1 VESRLW
7 PNQPGNPSPGLNGAK
22 LRRPSYR
29 ALRDGSLGAGLF
41 QALRARLRS
50 DRPSGTEALP
60 SGIKPFKQFLSKR
73 SLSRGK
79 LYSDLAASRATADL
93 CYGCIRMKRK
103 VLCGFLAVCV
113 FLNLLIGFRILNSSA
128 ATDDHGI
135 DYAAIAGFTRAIQVI
150 RQDYVDR
157 SAVSYKKLTYA
168 ALHAMLPHLDPH
180 SQFLEPEDLKDRE
193 DETRGEF
200 GGFGFTISRKEQ
212 SVTVLSTMENSPS
225 ARAGIMPG
233 DQIVAVAGKSTLN
246 MPIEDL
252 NQMLRGQPNQ
262 RLALTIYR
270 PSTKETK
277 DYEMRREMIK
287 VASVVDAKILN
298 PEETGGIKIGYLRIT
313 EFTEP
318 TAHELSEKLDSL
330 QAAGMQALIMDLR
343 FNPGGLLTSA
353 VDVCGLFLPPR
364 TMVAYT
370 EGRDA
375 AQRREYFTDS
385 SDRQRAD
392 FPMAVLANGLSA
404 SGAEIVTGALKDL
417 KRAIIVGET
426 TFGKGVVQTPMPLP
440 DGSALWLTTAKYYTP
455 GKQVI
460 QEKGIAPDIEAT
472 IDTDRERAL
481 LLRQRGG
488 LLTPEEQKLVEETPD
503 SQLNRAVDALRGLII
518 YDRYAT
524 K

>member
-1 VESRLW
+1 
-7 PNQPGNPSPGLNGAK
+7 
-22 LRRPSYR
+22 
-29 ALRDGSLGAGLF
+29 
-41 QALRARLRS
+41 
-50 DRPSGTEALP
+50 
-60 SGIKPFKQFLSKR
+60 
-73 SLSRGK
+73 
-79 LYSDLAASRATADL
+79 
-93 CYGCIRMKRK
+93 MKRK
-103 VLCGFLAVCV
+103 VVCGFLVVCV
-113 FLNLLIGFRILNSSA
+113 ILNLLIGFEILTSSA

-157 SAVSYKKLTYA
+157 NAVSYKKLTYA

-200 GGFGFTISRKEQ
+200 GGFGFTISRKDQ

-225 ARAGIMPG
+225 ARAGILPG
-233 DQIVAVAGKSTLN
+233 DQIVAVAGKSTSNL
-246 MPIEDL
+246 PIEDL
-252 NQMLRGQPNQ
+252 NQLLRGQPNQ
-262 RLALTIYR
+262 RLSLTIYR

-287 VASVVDAKILN
+287 VPSVVDAKILD
-298 PEETGGIKIGYLRIT
+298 PKSGGLRIGYLRIT

-318 TAHELSEKLDSL
+318 TAHELSEKLDAL
-330 QAAGMQALIMDLR
+330 QKDGMQALVMDLR

-375 AQRREYFTDS
+375 AQRREYLTDS
-385 SDRQRAD
+385 GDKKRAD

-404 SGAEIVTGALKDL
+404 SGAEIVIGALKDL
-417 KRAIIVGET
+417 KRAVIVGET

-460 QEKGIAPDIEAT
+460 QEKGIAPDIEST

-488 LLTPEEQKLVEETPD
+488 LWTPEEQKLVQETPD
-503 SQLNRAVDALRGLII
+503 TQLDRAVDALRGLLI
-518 YDRYAT
+518 YNRYASRGE
-524 K
+524 

>member
-1 VESRLW
+1 
-7 PNQPGNPSPGLNGAK
+7 
-22 LRRPSYR
+22 
-29 ALRDGSLGAGLF
+29 
-41 QALRARLRS
+41 
-50 DRPSGTEALP
+50 
-60 SGIKPFKQFLSKR
+60 
-73 SLSRGK
+73 
-79 LYSDLAASRATADL
+79 
-93 CYGCIRMKRK
+93 MKRK
-103 VLCGFLAVCV
+103 VLCGFLVVCV
-113 FLNLLIGFRILNSSA
+113 FLNLLVGFRILNSSA

-157 SAVSYKKLTYA
+157 NAVSYKKLTYA

-193 DETRGEF
+193 DETRGQF
-200 GGFGFTISRKEQ
+200 GGFGFTISRKDQ
-212 SVTVLSTMENSPS
+212 SVTVLATMENSPS
-225 ARAGIMPG
+225 ARAGILPG
-233 DQIVAVAGKSTLN
+233 DQIVAVGGKSTFNL
-246 MPIEDL
+246 PIEDL
-252 NQMLRGQPNQ
+252 NQLLRGQPNQ

-298 PEETGGIKIGYLRIT
+298 PKETGGIKIGYLRIT
-313 EFTEP
+313 EFVEP
-318 TAHELSEKLDSL
+318 TARELAEKLAGL
-330 QAAGMQALIMDLR
+330 QADGMQALITDLR

-353 VDVCGLFLPPR
+353 VDVCGLFLPPK
-364 TMVAYT
+364 TLVAYT

-375 AQRREYFTDS
+375 AQRREYYTNS
-385 SDRQRAD
+385 ATRQQVD

-404 SGAEIVTGALKDL
+404 SGAEIVAGALKDL

-460 QEKGIAPDIEAT
+460 QEKGITPDIESAN
-472 IDTDRERAL
+472 DADRERAL

-488 LLTPEEQKLVEETPD
+488 LWSAEEQKLVQETPD
-503 SQLNRAVDALRGLII
+503 IQLARAIDALRGLII
-518 YDRYAT
+518 YTRNVRE
-524 K
+524 

>member
-1 VESRLW
+1 
-7 PNQPGNPSPGLNGAK
+7 
-22 LRRPSYR
+22 
-29 ALRDGSLGAGLF
+29 
-41 QALRARLRS
+41 
-50 DRPSGTEALP
+50 
-60 SGIKPFKQFLSKR
+60 
-73 SLSRGK
+73 
-79 LYSDLAASRATADL
+79 
-93 CYGCIRMKRK
+93 MKRK
-103 VLCGFLAVCV
+103 VLFGFFCVCV
-113 FLNLLIGFRILNSSA
+113 FLNVLVGLRVLNSSA
-128 ATDDHGI
+128 AAPDDHGI
-135 DYAAIAGFTRAIQVI
+135 DFAAIDGFTRAIQVI
-150 RQDYVDR
+150 RQDYVDP

-200 GGFGFTISRKEQ
+200 GGFGFTISGKDNV
-212 SVTVLSTMENSPS
+212 VTILSTMENSPS

-233 DQIVAVAGKSTLN
+233 DQIVAVEGKSTLN
-246 MPIEDL
+246 MPIEEL
-252 NQMLRGQPNQ
+252 NQLLRGQPNQ
-262 RLALTIYR
+262 RLTLTIYR
-270 PSTKETK
+270 PTTKETK
-277 DYEMRREMIK
+277 AYEMRREIIK
-287 VASVVDAKILN
+287 VASVVDARILN
-298 PEETGGIKIGYLRIT
+298 PSDTGGIKIGYLRIT

-318 TAHELSEKLDSL
+318 TARELSEKLDTL
-330 QAAGMQALIMDLR
+330 ERDGMQGLIMDLR

-364 TMVAYT
+364 TLVAYT
-370 EGRDA
+370 EGRDEA
-375 AQRREYFTDS
+375 ERRDYYTDDGNSQRPL
-385 SDRQRAD
+385 

-460 QEKGIAPDIEAT
+460 QEKGIAPDIEST

-488 LLTPEEQKLVEETPD
+488 LFTPDEQKLVQETPD
-503 SQLNRAVDALRGLII
+503 TQLERAVDALRGFII
-518 YDRYAT
+518 Y
-524 K
+524 KQLVKE

>member
-1 VESRLW
+1 
-7 PNQPGNPSPGLNGAK
+7 
-22 LRRPSYR
+22 
-29 ALRDGSLGAGLF
+29 
-41 QALRARLRS
+41 
-50 DRPSGTEALP
+50 
-60 SGIKPFKQFLSKR
+60 
-73 SLSRGK
+73 
-79 LYSDLAASRATADL
+79 
-93 CYGCIRMKRK
+93 MKRK

-113 FLNLLIGFRILNSSA
+113 FLNLMIGFRILNSSA
-128 ATDDHGI
+128 ATDNHGI

-225 ARAGIMPG
+225 ARAGILPG

-287 VASVVDAKILN
+287 VASVVDAKMLN

-318 TAHELSEKLDSL
+318 TARELSEKLGSL

-385 SDRQRAD
+385 GDRQRAD

-488 LLTPEEQKLVEETPD
+488 LLTAEEQKLVEETPD
-503 SQLNRAVDALRGLII
+503 TQLNRAVDALRGLII
-518 YDRYAT
+518 YNRYAT
-524 K
+524 SR

>member
-1 VESRLW
+1 
-7 PNQPGNPSPGLNGAK
+7 
-22 LRRPSYR
+22 
-29 ALRDGSLGAGLF
+29 
-41 QALRARLRS
+41 
-50 DRPSGTEALP
+50 
-60 SGIKPFKQFLSKR
+60 
-73 SLSRGK
+73 
-79 LYSDLAASRATADL
+79 
-93 CYGCIRMKRK
+93 MKRK
-103 VLCGFLAVCV
+103 FLCGFVIVCV
-113 FLNLLIGFRILNSSA
+113 SLNLFVGFKILTSSA
-128 ATDDHGI
+128 ETGDHGI
-135 DYAAIAGFTRAIQVI
+135 DYLAIAAFTRAIQVI
-150 RQDYVDR
+150 RQDYVD
-157 SAVSYKKLTYA
+157 SGAVSYKKLIYA

-200 GGFGFTISRKEQ
+200 GGFGFTISRRDQ
-212 SVTVLSTMENSPS
+212 SVTILSTMENSPS
-225 ARAGIMPG
+225 ARAGILPG

-246 MPIEDL
+246 MPIESL
-252 NQMLRGQPNQ
+252 NQLLRGQPNQ
-262 RLALTIYR
+262 RLVLTIYR

-298 PEETGGIKIGYLRIT
+298 PQDTGDIKIGYVRIT

-318 TAHELSEKLDSL
+318 TARELSEKLTSL
-330 QAAGMQALIMDLR
+330 QAKGMQGLIMDLR

-364 TMVAYT
+364 TLVAYT

-375 AQRREYFTDS
+375 AQRREYFTDNGS
-385 SDRQRAD
+385 MQPAN

-460 QEKGIAPDIEAT
+460 QEKGIAPDIEST
-472 IDTDRERAL
+472 VDTDRERAL

-488 LLTPEEQKLVEETPD
+488 LLTAEEQKLVRETPD
-503 SQLNRAVDALRGLII
+503 TQLDRATDALRGLII
-518 YDRYAT
+518 YNRYARE
-524 K
+524 

>member
-1 VESRLW
+1 
-7 PNQPGNPSPGLNGAK
+7 
-22 LRRPSYR
+22 
-29 ALRDGSLGAGLF
+29 
-41 QALRARLRS
+41 
-50 DRPSGTEALP
+50 
-60 SGIKPFKQFLSKR
+60 
-73 SLSRGK
+73 
-79 LYSDLAASRATADL
+79 
-93 CYGCIRMKRK
+93 MKRK
-103 VLCGFLAVCV
+103 VLCGFLVVCV
-113 FLNLLIGFRILNSSA
+113 FLNLLVGFRILNSSA

-157 SAVSYKKLTYA
+157 NAVSYKKLTYA

-193 DETRGEF
+193 DETRGQF
-200 GGFGFTISRKEQ
+200 GGFGFTISRKDQ
-212 SVTVLSTMENSPS
+212 SVTVLATMENSPS
-225 ARAGIMPG
+225 ARAGILPG
-233 DQIVAVAGKSTLN
+233 DQIVAVGGKSTFNL
-246 MPIEDL
+246 PIEDL
-252 NQMLRGQPNQ
+252 NQLLRGQPNQ

-298 PEETGGIKIGYLRIT
+298 PKETGGIKIGYLRIT
-313 EFTEP
+313 EFVEP
-318 TAHELSEKLDSL
+318 TARELAEKLAGL
-330 QAAGMQALIMDLR
+330 QADGMQALITDLR

-353 VDVCGLFLPPR
+353 VDVCGLFLPPK
-364 TMVAYT
+364 TLVAYT

-375 AQRREYFTDS
+375 AQRREYYTNS
-385 SDRQRAD
+385 ATRQQVD

-404 SGAEIVTGALKDL
+404 SGAEIVAGALKDL

-460 QEKGIAPDIEAT
+460 QEKGITPDIESAN
-472 IDTDRERAL
+472 DAGRERAL

-488 LLTPEEQKLVEETPD
+488 LWSAEEQKLVQETPD
-503 SQLNRAVDALRGLII
+503 IQLARAIDALRGLII
-518 YDRYAT
+518 YTRNVRE
-524 K
+524 